1 MAKKKETDTEE
12 TAEEIS
18 EVATEDNENEDT
30 QSEEKVESTETVED
44 KEEDYLPKKRVI
56 RRKKSKKD
64 KEHPLA
70 SAIRLAVESG
80 KVDFGSRRGL
90 KSGILGK
97 TKLFVLASNTP
108 MEVRDSIIKY
118 SKASEIPIIIF
129 EGNNMEL
136 GSICGKP
143 FSVSV
148 LSIYEAGNST
158 IFDIAN
164 KEKKK

>member
-1 MAKKKETDTEE
+1 MSKKETDTEE

-30 QSEEKVESTETVED
+30 QSEEKVESTVEED

-80 KVDFGSRRGL
+80 KVDFGSRKGL

-108 MEVRDSIIKY
+108 MDVRDSIVKY

>member
-1 MAKKKETDTEE
+1 MSKKETDTEE

-30 QSEEKVESTETVED
+30 QSEEKVESTVEED

-80 KVDFGSRRGL
+80 KVDFGSRKGL

-108 MEVRDSIIKY
+108 MDVRDSIVKY

-136 GSICGKP
+136 GSICGKR

>member
-1 MAKKKETDTEE
+1 MIFMTEKKEAEEDTSEEPKEVEEQAEE
-12 TAEEIS
+12 T
-18 EVATEDNENEDT
+18 TE
-30 QSEEKVESTETVED
+30 QES
-44 KEEDYLPKKRVI
+44 EEDYKPKKRVI

-80 KVDFGSRRGL
+80 KVEFGSRKSL
-90 KSGILGK
+90 KNSILGK
-97 TKLFVLASNTP
+97 AKLFVIASNLP
-108 MEVRDSIIKY
+108 SDVKEDVLKY
-118 SKASEIPIIIF
+118 SKASETPVIEF

-148 LSIYEAGNST
+148 LSVYDAGASNLLE
-158 IFDIAN
+158 IA
-164 KEKKK
+164 KHKK